1 MSDAAVLSGVDTKA
15 RRDAAAV
22 LLEASALSL
31 RAGGAAH
38 NRLLFAGLDLRVA
51 AGERWVV
58 VGPNGA
64 GKSSLLAALAGVFPI
79 AAGSVRVDGVE
90 LAGWAPSALAE
101 RRAWSPQ
108 FWSDP
113 FPATV
118 RETAALAHRR
128 EAGWRGALDRRSD
141 PDVER
146 ILGRLLLADLA
157 DSDVQ
162 TLSGGERQRVALA
175 TALLQDAPLL
185 LLDEPASHLD
195 LAHERLLVD
204 LLLAHAEGAGAVVA
218 SLHDLDLAWDL
229 ASHVVLIDGRG
240 GVVSGLRDD
249 VLVADRLGAVFGV
262 AIHGI
267 EVAGARRFVVAPNP
281 AGRGAS

>member
-1 MSDAAVLSGVDTKA
+1 MTAPPLRLDV
-15 RRDAAAV
+15 
-22 LLEASALSL
+22 EALSL
-31 RAGGAAH
+31 RAGGAAV
-38 NRLLFAGLDLRVA
+38 NRLLFDRLEMRVA
-51 AGERWVV
+51 SGERWVI

-79 AAGSVRVDGVE
+79 AGGSVRLDDIA
-90 LAGWAPSALAE
+90 LAAWPRSALAA

-128 EAGWRGALDRRSD
+128 DAGWRAGLDAGARAPEVDRVLGALF
-141 PDVER
+141 
-146 ILGRLLLADLA
+146 LAELA

-175 TALLQDAPLL
+175 TALLQGAPLL

-195 LAHERLLVD
+195 LAHERLLVT
-204 LLLAHAEGAGAVVA
+204 LLLGHAKQGGAVVA
-218 SLHDLDLAWDL
+218 SVHDLDLAWDL
-229 ASHVVLIDGRG
+229 ASHVVLLDGRG
-240 GVVSGLRDD
+240 AAVAGRRDD
-249 VLVADRLGAVFGV
+249 ILGADRLGAVFGV
-262 AIHGI
+262 ALRVV
-267 EVAGARRFVVAPNP
+267 EVGGARRFVVVPI
-281 AGRGAS
+281 ASEADSP

>member
-1 MSDAAVLSGVDTKA
+1 MSAAAVREAVAGTTGSVVP
-15 RRDAAAV
+15 V
-22 LLEASALSL
+22 LLEASGLSL
-31 RAGGAAH
+31 HAGGGAR
-38 NRLLFAGLDLRVA
+38 NRVLFSGLDLRVD

-64 GKSSLLAALAGVFPI
+64 GKSSLLAALAGVFAI
-79 AAGSVRVDGVE
+79 AAGSVRIDGVE
-90 LAGWAPSALAE
+90 LVAWRPSALAE

-128 EAGWRGALDRRSD
+128 DAGWRGALEGRSD
-141 PDVER
+141 PEVER
-146 ILGRLLLADLA
+146 VLARLLLDDLA

-204 LLLAHAEGAGAVVA
+204 LLLAHAASGGAVVA

-240 GVVSGLRDD
+240 GVVAGSRDHVLR
-249 VLVADRLGAVFGV
+249 ADRLGAVFGV
-262 AIHGI
+262 AIHAI
-267 EVAGARRFVVAPNP
+267 EVAGARRFVVGPNG
-281 AGRGAS
+281 AGRLAG